1 MVESVRVNT
10 LYILGNGFDIAND
23 LKSQYD
29 DYFESVFED
38 YPDYDSSGQALLS
51 LEHELNQEDI
61 SRIPS
66 AWFFIFAWYRDH
78 NSDRDYRWED
88 IEEIIRI
95 FIVPSDYWEKDVDN
109 PHIAIDDFLE
119 YLRRGTV
126 WDFMKDDTT
135 ARKRT
140 YDSLRLY
147 YELNNNDV
155 TKYSEKQVY
164 KLFKEEL
171 DKLEIHFMSYLKEI
185 SKDEKYI
192 RKCKTTLNKI
202 IETEP
207 VEESFSHHV
216 GSLASSIASAL
227 KKPNGRYPLS
237 FNYTEPFAQD
247 QESQLPHTCMANLH
261 GTLSEQ
267 NAVFGIDDVHF
278 PERKSDSGIENI
290 RWFFKDIR
298 RRVKGKGEKLRKVQ
312 RMISDCDSIDIIKIF
327 GCSLGD
333 ADYHYFKYYLNVAKI
348 AEGNSKIGFYYT
360 GKIREQ
366 LVMNVYSL
374 FERYSRDMKLPDN
387 LFQTLESSG
396 RLEIESLD

>member
-61 SRIPS
+61 SRTPS
-66 AWFFIFAWYRDH
+66 AWFFFCVVRDH

-95 FIVPSDYWEKDVDN
+95 FIVPSDYWEKDVDD

-202 IETEP
+202 I
-207 VEESFSHHV
+207 
-216 GSLASSIASAL
+216 
-227 KKPNGRYPLS
+227 
-237 FNYTEPFAQD
+237 
-247 QESQLPHTCMANLH
+247 
-261 GTLSEQ
+261 
-267 NAVFGIDDVHF
+267 
-278 PERKSDSGIENI
+278 
-290 RWFFKDIR
+290 
-298 RRVKGKGEKLRKVQ
+298 
-312 RMISDCDSIDIIKIF
+312 
-327 GCSLGD
+327 
-333 ADYHYFKYYLNVAKI
+333 
-348 AEGNSKIGFYYT
+348 GNRT
-360 GKIREQ
+360 R
-366 LVMNVYSL
+366 
-374 FERYSRDMKLPDN
+374 
-387 LFQTLESSG
+387 
-396 RLEIESLD
+396 